1 MREMTQ
7 LEMKNT
13 KIFIFLTSQCKLPF
27 QTNYVTNLEY
37 SIDEPEKCS
46 CLKHKRKQNTWVN
59 VKWTQ
64 WIQNAWNTWNPTV
77 HYKRCFSIQIG
88 NKISFLKNTAGS
100 MIYYWR
106 YLFDKWKPKM
116 FTDFCNQG
124 VFWYCFMLHR
134 SKTETKYIKF
144 GYTNILMGSF
154 HQGNYTVIIIF

>member
-1 MREMTQ
+1 
-7 LEMKNT
+7 MKNM

-37 SIDEPEKCS
+37 SFDEPEKCS
-46 CLKHKRKQNTWVN
+46 CPEHKRKQNTWVD

-64 WIQNAWNTWNPTV
+64 RIQNAWNTWNPTV
-77 HYKRCFSIQIG
+77 HYNGCFSIQIG
-88 NKISFLKNTAGS
+88 NKIFFLKNTAGS

-124 VFWYCFMLHR
+124 VFWYSFMLHR

-144 GYTNILMGSF
+144 GNTNILMGSF
-154 HQGNYTVIIIF
+154 HQGNYTAIIIF